1 MVNRQRPR
9 VATQKHR
16 NTPGRKLNNDNNA
29 NSSSK
34 SIISRN
40 SRTKSQL
47 SFSKSSVRSP
57 NSRRGKFEKSYG
69 QRLDATLVGTSD
81 MDKMNK
87 DLMAVTA
94 DLASL
99 LKKSQKVSEIEKNK
113 LIQLTSIKSRDSSSN
128 QHLLGSAFQSG

>member
-1 MVNRQRPR
+1 M
-9 VATQKHR
+9 ATQKLR
-16 NTPGRKLNNDNNA
+16 NTPGRRLNDTNQKA

-47 SFSKSSVRSP
+47 SKSSVRSP

-99 LKKSQKVSEIEKNK
+99 LKKSKKVSEIEQNK
-113 LIQLTSIKSRDSSSN
+113 V
-128 QHLLGSAFQSG
+128 